1 MARKIAITIIG
12 SILTLLGIILIV
24 LPGPAW
30 LLLPIG
36 LAILSL
42 EYDWAKKWLKKSQAY
57 MTRSAYW
64 LDKKIRQFRYD
75 H

>member
-1 MARKIAITIIG
+1 MLRKLIVTIIG
-12 SILTLLGIILIV
+12 SVITLLGVALII

-42 EYDWAKKWLKKSQAY
+42 EYEWARKWLKKSQSY
-57 MTRSAYW
+57 MTQTAYW
-64 LDKKIRQFRYD
+64 LDKKIRHIRYSR
-75 H
+75 